1 MVTREGFPLAH
12 YTWAGNTEDLKTV
25 QRLVTAIET
34 RFGKSNRVW
43 VMDRGMVS
51 EDALEFLS
59 ALRDDAICWPPN
71 TQP

>member
-1 MVTREGFPLAH
+1 MTREGFPLAH
-12 YTWAGNTEDLKTV
+12 YTWAGNTQDLKTV

-51 EDALEFLS
+51 DDALEFLS
-59 ALRDDAICWPPN
+59 GSGTAAICWPPN
-71 TQP
+71 VRP